1 MAAWSKGRRRE
12 DVTQARRSSNNKS
25 RDPRSARDSG
35 EDPKLRK
42 QVRCPPREFPRLFG
56 SPRKKKKKEFETL
69 PPCDLFRL
77 SSLCFW
83 AVHSFL
89 YLQRSL
95 STPPFVVYRSSFAV
109 RRVSFVTPDL
119 LEKLGLETHCGLLS
133 SAFSAFVAHATHF
146 VRLSP
151 VIYFLVELHPN
162 NQIRGKRPCA
172 T

>member
-1 MAAWSKGRRRE
+1 MIRGRQGTVAR
-12 DVTQARRSSNNKS
+12 TQSLGN
-25 RDPRSARDSG
+25 
-35 EDPKLRK
+35 
-42 QVRCPPREFPRLFG
+42 RCVAPRENFLG
-56 SPRKKKKKEFETL
+56 SSVPPGKKKKKFETL

-146 VRLSP
+146 VRFSP
-151 VIYFLVELHPN
+151 VIYFLVELHPH